1 MAQFSV
7 AVARQDRD
15 PAPVTQQNSR
25 GQALHQLQAKWAER
39 VSNQA
44 GPLSGAAARRYGPVI
59 GACLGA
65 LVIGFALVEVW
76 PDAPRFMIFV
86 AIAVGASLLAGFGP
100 GLVATALGLM
110 GGLILER
117 AGDGSGAADPYVFV
131 AIGVASAI
139 VGRWVEQERRRGRK
153 AAQALAERE
162 AHLRSI
168 FDTAPEAMIV
178 INAEG
183 VVQSYGAASERMF
196 QWRPTE
202 VIGRNVS
209 MLMPEPF
216 RCQHDAYLTRYLSTG
231 EKRIIGIGRI
241 VVGQRKDGSTFP
253 MELAVG
259 EVKSEHGRF
268 FTGFVRDLTDRQES
282 EARLQ
287 QLQAEVVHISR
298 LGAMGEMA
306 SALAH
311 ELNQPLSAIANYLNG
326 ARRMMQRE
334 GGQDRRVLDAVE
346 KASQQALR
354 AGDIIRRL
362 RDFLARGEGE
372 RSVESL
378 AKIVHEA
385 CGLALV
391 GAKES
396 GVEIRYEM
404 DPHLDRVLVDRIQI
418 QQVLVNLVR
427 NALDAMQDQ
436 PHRVMTVSTK
446 VEGDMAIAS
455 VADTGSGVDETIAE
469 RLFQPFV
476 TSKAEGMGVG
486 LSISRTIV
494 EAHGGRIW
502 TEANPGGGA
511 IFRFSVRLAAADGES
526 DT

>member
-1 MAQFSV
+1 LLRPPARAPMSKSLVERAR
-7 AVARQDRD
+7 AVLGR
-15 PAPVTQQNSR
+15 R
-25 GQALHQLQAKWAER
+25 GWTY
-39 VSNQA
+39 VSTIA
-44 GPLSGAAARRYGPVI
+44 AWAAAFIV
-59 GACLGA
+59 AA
-65 LVIGFALVEVW
+65 LVRALW
-76 PDAPRFMIFV
+76 SDTPPFMVFSAV
-86 AIAVGASLLAGFGP
+86 VVGASLLAGPGP
-100 GLVATALGLM
+100 GLLATALGLI
-110 GGLILER
+110 GGLVLQNGGTPLGE
-117 AGDGSGAADPYVFV
+117 AAPYAFCG
-131 AIGVASAI
+131 IGVLAAALGSVVQKQRRHGEQAASAL
-139 VGRWVEQERRRGRK
+139 
-153 AAQALAERE
+153 AARE

-183 VVQSYGAASERMF
+183 IVQSYGASSERMF
-196 QWRPTE
+196 MWRPTE
-202 VIGRNVS
+202 VIGRNIS

-216 RCQHDAYLTRYLSTG
+216 RTQHDGYLLRYLTTG

-259 EVKSEHGRF
+259 EVHSEHGRF

-282 EARLQ
+282 EARLE

-298 LGAMGEMA
+298 LSAMGEMA

-326 ARRMMQRE
+326 ARRVMERE
-334 GGQDRRVLDAVE
+334 TGRDARVLEAVE
-346 KASQQALR
+346 KAADQALR

-396 GVEIRYEM
+396 GVEVRYLI
-404 DPHLDRVLVDRIQI
+404 DPHLDRVIVDRIQI

-427 NALDAMQDQ
+427 NAIEAMQDQ
-436 PHRVMTVSTK
+436 PRRVLTVST
-446 VEGDMAIAS
+446 VIEGDMAVVS
-455 VADTGSGVDETIAE
+455 VADTGTGLDEAAAE

-476 TSKAEGMGVG
+476 TTKAHGMGVG
-486 LSISRTIV
+486 LSISRTII

-502 TEANPGGGA
+502 TEQNPGGGA
-511 IFRFSVRLAAADGES
+511 IFRFSVRLATDEES
-526 DT
+526 VT